1 MAINPVSAELLL
13 LCRSLSPERRC
24 ALMLGRQWIR
34 LSRAQATE
42 LQTRHALPL
51 FDLCD
56 DEGRD
61 AHYGEPFLQRLGFTL
76 TDSLDADAYQGA
88 GLIHD
93 LNTPLPPDWHGR
105 YDWVFDGGTLEHV
118 FDLPQAS
125 KNVAA
130 LLREGGLF
138 IAMSPCNNWM
148 GHGLYQFS
156 PELLFRLYSP
166 SRGFRC
172 RFAALYEHD
181 SGRFLALE
189 DPALNAQRHAYN
201 PPGRLSL
208 LFVAQKTTTLNPT
221 ASLTQSDYQSAWL
234 QGLHS
239 APPTPSS
246 PPSLLRRCTPPWLA
260 QIVRQWHINRRRRQ
274 EGRPKG
280 QSTRCLQQLWRQTLR
295 S

>member
-130 LLREGGLF
+130 LL
-138 IAMSPCNNWM
+138 
-148 GHGLYQFS
+148 
-156 PELLFRLYSP
+156 
-166 SRGFRC
+166 
-172 RFAALYEHD
+172 
-181 SGRFLALE
+181 
-189 DPALNAQRHAYN
+189 
-201 PPGRLSL
+201 
-208 LFVAQKTTTLNPT
+208 
-221 ASLTQSDYQSAWL
+221 
-234 QGLHS
+234 
-239 APPTPSS
+239 
-246 PPSLLRRCTPPWLA
+246 
-260 QIVRQWHINRRRRQ
+260 
-274 EGRPKG
+274 
-280 QSTRCLQQLWRQTLR
+280 
-295 S
+295 